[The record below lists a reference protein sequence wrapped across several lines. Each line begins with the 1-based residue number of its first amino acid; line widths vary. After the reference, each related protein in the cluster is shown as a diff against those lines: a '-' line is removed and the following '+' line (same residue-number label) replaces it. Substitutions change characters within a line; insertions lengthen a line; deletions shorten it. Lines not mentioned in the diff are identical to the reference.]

1 MPSVKLSDLMM
12 AFEFV
17 SAAAPFESSAYISR
31 RTGEIYWVSDLI
43 DEEEDLPEDLE
54 DPEQYI
60 EIPHKN
66 ELDLGRRLVLGFLR
80 RSLPDSYDEVEDIF
94 RSKGAYSRYKALLER
109 TGKLEEWYRYEEV
122 ETDAA
127 LRQWSEEEGIDLIG
141 EGDG

>member
-17 SAAAPFESSAYISR
+17 SAAAPFENSACISR

-66 ELDLGRRLVLGFLR
+66 ELDLGRRLVLGFVR

-109 TGKLEEWYRYEEV
+109 TGKLEEWYSYEEV

-127 LRQWSEEEGIDLIG
+127 LRQWSEEEGIDLIE

>member
-1 MPSVKLSDLMM
+1 MPSVKLADLVM

-17 SAAAPFESSAYISR
+17 SSAVPFESSAYISR

-43 DEEEDLPEDLE
+43 DEEDDLPEDLG

-66 ELDLGRRLVLGFLR
+66 KLDLGRRLVLGFVR

-94 RSKGAYSRYKALLER
+94 RRKGAYSRYKALLER

-127 LRQWSEEEGIDLIG
+127 LRQWSEEEGIDLIE

>member
-1 MPSVKLSDLMM
+1 MPSVKLADLVT
-12 AFEFV
+12 AFEFA
-17 SAAAPFESSAYISR
+17 SSAAPFESSAYISR

-43 DEEEDLPEDLE
+43 DEEEDLPEDLGG
-54 DPEQYI
+54 PEQYI

-66 ELDLGRRLVLGFLR
+66 ELDLGRRLVLGFVR

-109 TGKLEEWYRYEEV
+109 TGKLEEWYRYEEA

-127 LRQWSEEEGIDLIG
+127 LRQWSEEEGIDLIE

>member
-17 SAAAPFESSAYISR
+17 SSAAPFESSAYISR

-43 DEEEDLPEDLE
+43 DEEEDLPEDLG

-66 ELDLGRRLVLGFLR
+66 ELDLGRRLVLGFVR

-127 LRQWSEEEGIDLIG
+127 LRQWSEEEGIDLIE